1 MKGIEKL
8 TLLGKC
14 PMFADLTPSER
25 ERVSGIAYEKVFE
38 RESMVFKEGESGDA
52 FYLVVKGAV
61 RISTD
66 VPGVGEEA
74 LAVLKEGE
82 GFGEM
87 SLIDDAP
94 RSASAIAHEG
104 EALLLAIYKRDFK
117 VLLERDKEIAS
128 KLLWYFVRTLVARLR
143 DTDEK
148 LKGVYALARNC

>member
-1 MKGIEKL
+1 MEKL
-8 TLLGKC
+8 SLLGKC
-14 PMFADLTPSER
+14 PLFADLTPVER
-25 ERVSGIAYEKVFE
+25 ERVAGIAYEKVFD
-38 RESMVFKEGESGDA
+38 RELLIFKEGEPGDA

-94 RSASAIAHEG
+94 RSASAIAHEDKV
-104 EALLLAIYKRDFK
+104 LLLAIYKRDFK
-117 VLLERDKEIAS
+117 ALLEKDKEIAS

-148 LKGVYALARNC
+148 LKGVYALAKSC

>member
-1 MKGIEKL
+1 MEKL
-8 TLLGKC
+8 SLLGKC
-14 PMFADLTPSER
+14 PLFADLTPPER
-25 ERVSGIAYEKVFE
+25 ERVAGIAYEKVFD
-38 RESMVFKEGESGDA
+38 RESLIFKEGELGDA

-94 RSASAIAHEG
+94 RSASAIAHEDKV
-104 EALLLAIYKRDFK
+104 LLLAIYKRDFK
-117 VLLERDKEIAS
+117 ALLEKDKEIAS

-148 LKGVYALARNC
+148 LKGVYALAKSC

>member
-1 MKGIEKL
+1 MEKL

-14 PMFADLTPSER
+14 PLFAELSPLER
-25 ERVSGIAYEKVFE
+25 EQVARIAYEKVFE
-38 RESMVFKEGESGDA
+38 RESLIFREGEPGDT

-87 SLIDDAP
+87 SLIDDSP
-94 RSASAIAHEG
+94 RSASAIAHDG
-104 EALLLAIYKRDFK
+104 ETLLLAIYKRDFK
-117 VLLERDKEIAS
+117 GLLEKDKDIAS
-128 KLLWYFVRTLVARLR
+128 KLLWYFVRSLVTRLR

-148 LKGVYALARNC
+148 LKGVYALAKSC